1 MVGWGDL
8 LLLSGMRRMMGSSS
22 SVDVGGRCVCLFG
35 SGFLDCLGCDGGG
48 GGDSEAWL
56 EVFGLV
62 LVGVG
67 VFGRC

>member
-1 MVGWGDL
+1 
-8 LLLSGMRRMMGSSS
+8 MMGSSS

-56 EVFGLV
+56 EVLGLV